1 MDGRKHDE
9 TTPPPQESCPQDAL
23 CAKAGES
30 HAQEVG
36 NLLLVSRFEQ
46 AQAGNVDAQAFFHEA
61 LRRRDATVQ
70 AFLERKA
77 NQGNSGASLLLQGY
91 YLSLLLSIRAG
102 DEYALDVLCEQVVKQ
117 KLIAHELLVE
127 LVARDDQVARRVLY
141 SSYDLLLKQLLR
153 GNMSALAFF
162 QEQLQSQNDG
172 ALAFL
177 SERATHDTRVSTVL
191 LHPYYQLLL
200 PLAIGNE
207 QRMAVFRKQLRRN
220 DEVLQA
226 FLAQQ
231 VEKGSDDA
239 FRVLWESY
247 RPEIEPYV
255 QQMVVGASLE
265 LVAELTEATFEK
277 AWRSL
282 PNRKHKEQKMQ
293 FRAWL
298 HKVAAS
304 EVIDYLRRRQ
314 TGTSTYLTEMDVD
327 LLTPGPEDEVCKQEN
342 IACLKQ
348 ALLRLSKR
356 ARTCVLMADIEGYST
371 REIAE
376 KLGIQQSTVTSYL
389 TRSRAKLR
397 DYYFQAI
404 NHDASDIKSKGERED
419 RNSITTGIVQNSKDT
434 VKRSATEK
442 RSKL

>member
-1 MDGRKHDE
+1 M
-9 TTPPPQESCPQDAL
+9 
-23 CAKAGES
+23 
-30 HAQEVG
+30 
-36 NLLLVSRFEQ
+36 
-46 AQAGNVDAQAFFHEA
+46 
-61 LRRRDATVQ
+61 
-70 AFLERKA
+70 RKA
-77 NQGNSGASLLLQGY
+77 NQGNSAVSLLLQGY

-102 DEYALDVLCEQVVKQ
+102 DEHATGVLCEQVVKQ
-117 KLIAHELLVE
+117 NRVAHELLVE

-141 SSYDLLLKQLLR
+141 ASYDLLLEQLLR
-153 GNMSALAFF
+153 GNMSALTFF
-162 QEQLQSQNDG
+162 QEQLQHQNDG

-177 SERATHDTRVSTVL
+177 SERAAHDTRVSTVL

-207 QRMAVFRKQLRRN
+207 QRMAVFRKQLGRN
-220 DEVLQA
+220 DEVVQA

-231 VEKGSDDA
+231 VERGSDDA

-247 RPEIEPYV
+247 RLEIEPYV
-255 QQMVVGASLE
+255 QQMFVGASLD
-265 LVAELTEATFEK
+265 LVAELTQATFEK

-282 PNRKHKEQKMQ
+282 PNRKHKGQKMQ

-314 TGTSTYLTEMDVD
+314 TSTSIYLMELDVD
-327 LLTPGPEDEVCKQEN
+327 LFTPGPEDKVCEQES
-342 IACLKQ
+342 IDCLKQ

-356 ARTCVLMADIEGYST
+356 ARTCVLMADVEEYST
-371 REIAE
+371 QEIAE

-397 DYYFQAI
+397 DYYLQAI
-404 NHDASDIKSKGERED
+404 NHDASETKSKVGRGD
-419 RNSITTGIVQNSKDT
+419 RNSVTTSIVRNSEDT
-434 VKRSATEK
+434 VKRSATGK
-442 RSKL
+442 RSKS